1 MYDYVH
7 SNLRKRYP
15 QYQGWEILPQ
25 YRCGTDNIYIPDF
38 FVDKVRGKITYRV
51 VAEVKLDNYVR
62 QSYIDQLNSYVKN
75 LSGRYVKIQK
85 KILVLPSGIDKSLI
99 DDYNIQ
105 SANRNKI
112 DVMLLKNFKCEDDG
126 IWRYY

>member
-1 MYDYVH
+1 
-7 SNLRKRYP
+7 
-15 QYQGWEILPQ
+15 
-25 YRCGTDNIYIPDF
+25 
-38 FVDKVRGKITYRV
+38 VRGKITYRV